1 MRLKLNG
8 QDVEIPADQGDEP
21 LLFVLR
27 DHFNLNGPKYG
38 CGVGA
43 CGACVVLV
51 DGAAQRSCLLTPAD
65 VEAASVTTQEGLMA
79 DGDLHPLQQ
88 AWIDHSV
95 PQCGYCQNG
104 QIMTAA
110 GLLQQN
116 PQATGEDI
124 ADAMDGVICR
134 CGTQV
139 RIRAA
144 IADAQQRM
152 GRS

>member
-1 MRLKLNG
+1 
-8 QDVEIPADQGDEP
+8 
-21 LLFVLR
+21 
-27 DHFNLNGPKYG
+27 
-38 CGVGA
+38 
-43 CGACVVLV
+43 
-51 DGAAQRSCLLTPAD
+51 
-65 VEAASVTTQEGLMA
+65 MA